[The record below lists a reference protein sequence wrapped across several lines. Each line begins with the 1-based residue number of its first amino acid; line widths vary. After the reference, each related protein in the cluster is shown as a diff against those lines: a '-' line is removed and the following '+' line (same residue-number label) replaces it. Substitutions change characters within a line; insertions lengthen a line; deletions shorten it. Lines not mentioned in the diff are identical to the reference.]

1 MGKARKHGLDK
12 TVKMVMINT
21 IDFAIWDDLLQRYVD
36 DFGRVNY
43 RRLKAESAEVLREW
57 LETLADVDLAAVTE
71 TDVRLALWLN
81 AYNAI
86 AISQVIEVYPIGS
99 IRPKVLGIPNW
110 LAFLDFFTRSN
121 STIAGKK
128 YSLNQIEHGI
138 LRREFTEPRI
148 HFALVCASVGCPMLR
163 RGAYFP
169 ESVRTQ
175 LEADAKHFI
184 RNPDRVRY
192 DAGKK
197 TLYLSKIFEWY
208 GEDFVKAAD
217 SVAGYVGGY
226 LAPDVAVGDEWAIVF
241 LPYDWNLNRVNGC

>member
-1 MGKARKHGLDK
+1 
-12 TVKMVMINT
+12 MINT

-43 RRLKAESAEVLREW
+43 QRWKDESADVLKEW
-57 LETLADVDLAAVTE
+57 LGTLAGVDLAAVT
-71 TDVRLALWLN
+71 DGDARLALWLN

-86 AISQVIEVYPIGS
+86 AIAQVLEVYPIDS
-99 IRPKVLGIPNW
+99 IRPKVFGIPNW
-110 LAFLDFFTRSN
+110 LAFLDFFTRST

-138 LRREFTEPRI
+138 LRPSFAEPRI
-148 HFALVCASVGCPMLR
+148 HFALVCASVGCPLLR

-169 ESVRTQ
+169 QSVRTQ
-175 LEADAKHFI
+175 LEADAKRFI
-184 RNPDRVRY
+184 HNPDKVRY

-197 TLYLSKIFEWY
+197 TLYLSKIFQWY
-208 GEDFVKAAD
+208 GEDFVKAAG

-226 LAPDVAVGDEWAIVF
+226 LGADAVLGDEWAIVF
-241 LPYDWNLNRVNGC
+241 LPYDWNLNRVEG